1 MSAKAIIQS
10 TLERYGLGTLAEWA
24 WNQHLGGNSI
34 EEIMLQMRQTK
45 EYKARFPAMETLGK
59 EGRAISEEEYMQYEQ
74 TIRQLVSAH
83 GLPMNIYGQSD
94 YIAELLIGD
103 ISAAEAQQ
111 RMQLAESASLT
122 APAEFREEAARL
134 YGITPAQWASI
145 WLETD
150 RTLPELERT
159 FTAAAIAGEATIR
172 DLGQLSRQMAERVAN
187 AGVTPEQA
195 REGLAAASRELGS
208 RLPGEA
214 ESALGTDALVGG
226 ALGLGAERTALERR
240 RRQRIATFA
249 GGGGFA
255 GTQRGTTVGSATR

>member
-1 MSAKAIIQS
+1 MSARGIIEG
-10 TLERYGLGTLAEWA
+10 TLARYGLGSLAEWA
-24 WNQHLGGNSI
+24 WNKYLQGDSV
-34 EEIMLQMRQTK
+34 EEIMLEMRTTK
-45 EYKARFPAMETLGK
+45 TYKSRFPAMEQLAS

-74 TIRQLVSAH
+74 TIRQLTSAH
-83 GLPMNIYGQSD
+83 GLPTNIYGSSS
-94 YIAELLIGD
+94 YIAELLIND

-134 YGITPAQWASI
+134 YGISPAQWASV

-150 RTLPELERT
+150 RTLPELERMY
-159 FTAAAIAGEATIR
+159 TASAIAGEATIR
-172 DLGQLSRQMAERVAN
+172 DLGQLSRQMAERVAG

-195 REGLAAASRELGS
+195 REGLATASRELGS

-214 ESALGTDALVGG
+214 ETGLGADTLVAG

-240 RRQRIATFA
+240 RRQRIASFA

-255 GTQRGTTVGSATR
+255 TTQGGTTVGTANR